1 MAKSRLRAVGGGL
14 FNGKRAPGTK
24 NLPGAMANVVKNPIE
39 ATFAAPANSFV
50 GSVFPGVNPL
60 SMQDH
65 DKVTTQQVEG
75 LMGKVASL
83 ETAMPRLKAYGE
95 AMSRYTRL
103 EAEKQRIISDTLTA
117 TTRDAAAAQKSIQ
130 KVDSESAKFLS
141 EAAIDRQKYEQSMA
155 LTGQTARDKFGE
167 ANQSYADRLRARL
180 DGIRDRGVAQQ
191 VSEVGRQISRSGQA
205 IAAFSAGKGDT
216 QLALNAIRKMPQLH
230 QELQAARAG
239 GGAGDAGEGGLMG
252 LVRKAFT

>member
-14 FNGKRAPGTK
+14 FNGKRTPGTK

-39 ATFAAPANSFV
+39 ATFASPANAFV
-50 GSVFPGVNPL
+50 SNVFPGVNPL

-65 DKVTTQQVEG
+65 EKVTTQQVEG

-83 ETAMPRLKAYGE
+83 EAAMPRLEAFGE
-95 AMSRYTRL
+95 AMRRYTRL
-103 EAEKQRIISDTLTA
+103 ETQKQGIIAETLTA
-117 TTRDAAAAQKSIQ
+117 TVKDAAAAQKSIQ
-130 KVDSESAKFLS
+130 KVDAESAKSLS
-141 EAAIDRQKYEQSMA
+141 DTAIARQRYEQDMA
-155 LTGQTARDKFGE
+155 ITGHNARDKF
-167 ANQSYADRLRARL
+167 ADTNASFAERLRARL

-191 VSEVGRQISRSGQA
+191 VGEVGRQISRSGQA